1 MATDVRQLPR
11 WDQGLLAAGAL
22 VFIFSFFPYY
32 GASYRG
38 DSTSVTAWHGWAF
51 VALLLL
57 LAAAILA
64 AVQIFSGATL
74 PDVAVGWNVVIAGL
88 AVVGFIILVIRSFTL
103 DSGNFLGVDYGLR
116 WGAWLLML
124 AALAEVAFAV
134 LRFRESGE
142 SLPWQNRTG
151 STAPP
156 PPPPPA

>member
-1 MATDVRQLPR
+1 VATDVRQLPR
-11 WDQGLLAAGAL
+11 WDQGLLASGVL

-57 LAAAILA
+57 LAAAVVA
-64 AVQIFSGATL
+64 AVQIFAGTDL
-74 PDVAVGWNVVIAGL
+74 PDLPVTWNVIVTAL
-88 AVVGFIILVIRSFTL
+88 AAVGFIILVIRSFTL

-134 LRFRESGE
+134 LRFRDSGE
-142 SLPWQNRTG
+142 ALPWQSRSDG
-151 STAPP
+151 DAAAPP
-156 PPPPPA
+156 PPAV